1 MWNRRQVLKTLGL
14 GFGQLALIDM
24 LARDKLLAAPA
35 VSGGPLAIKPSHFAP
50 RAKSVIW
57 LFMEGGPSAC
67 DTFDPKPM
75 LTKYDGKQP
84 PKSIDVY
91 FGKPGPLMASPFEFR
106 QHGQSG
112 AWVADTFT
120 HISQHVDKIAF
131 LKGCYSDSNNH
142 SPAMYQMNTGM
153 IRAGY
158 PSVGSWTT
166 YGLGSENQNLPGF
179 VVLPSV
185 AGSKGGPQNWG
196 SGFLPGAYQGV
207 GFRATGSPLLNLDL
221 PKDVSL
227 PQQRRMLDLAG
238 QLNQE
243 HNERHPGEADL
254 LARIDSYELAYRMQ
268 AEAKEAV
275 DISKESED
283 TQKLYG
289 MDDPVS
295 RPYGEKCLLARRMVE
310 RGVRFVQAYVNRDW
324 DAHTG
329 LRGNHSDRP
338 AETDKPVAGLLSD
351 LEARGLLDSTLVV
364 WGGEFGRMPVSQS
377 GQGRDHNPD
386 GFCIWMAGAG
396 IKRGVS
402 YGATDEIGHKAV
414 AGRVSVHDIH
424 ATILH
429 LLGLDH
435 TLLTYEHNGRRFRLT
450 DVEGEIIRPILA

>member
-1 MWNRRQVLKTLGL
+1 MLNRRQCLKCIGL
-14 GFGQLALIDM
+14 GFGQVALIDL
-24 LARDKLLAAPA
+24 LARDGLLAAPA
-35 VSGGPLAIKPSHFAP
+35 GPLSVKRPHFAP
-50 RAKSVIW
+50 KAKSVIW

-75 LTKYDGKQP
+75 LTKFDGKQP

-91 FGKPGPLMASPFEFR
+91 FGKPGPLMGSPFEFS
-106 QHGQSG
+106 QHGQCG
-112 AWVADTFT
+112 AWVADTMP
-120 HISQHVDKIAF
+120 HIAQHVDKLAF
-131 LKGCYSDSNNH
+131 LKGCYSESNNH
-142 SPAMYQMNTGM
+142 SPAMYQMNTGL

-179 VVLPSV
+179 VVLPSTS
-185 AGSKGGPQNWG
+185 GSKGGPQNWG
-196 SGFLPGAYQGV
+196 AGFLPGAYQGV

-221 PKDVSL
+221 PKGMELS
-227 PQQRRMLDLAG
+227 QQRRMLDLAA

-243 HNERHPGEADL
+243 HRERHPDEADL

-268 AEAKEAV
+268 ADAKEAV
-275 DISKESED
+275 DLSSESEN
-283 TQKLYG
+283 TKKLYG
-289 MDDPVS
+289 LDEETT
-295 RPYGEKCLLARRMVE
+295 RPYGEKCLLARRLVE

-329 LRGNHSDRP
+329 LISNHTDRP
-338 AETDKPVAGLLSD
+338 AETDKPVAGLLAD

-386 GFCIWMAGAG
+386 GFLIWMAGAG
-396 IKRGVS
+396 IRGGVS
-402 YGATDEIGHKAV
+402 HGGTDDIGHKAV
-414 AGRVSVHDIH
+414 EGRTSVHDIH

-450 DVEGEIIRPILA
+450 DVAGEIIRPILA